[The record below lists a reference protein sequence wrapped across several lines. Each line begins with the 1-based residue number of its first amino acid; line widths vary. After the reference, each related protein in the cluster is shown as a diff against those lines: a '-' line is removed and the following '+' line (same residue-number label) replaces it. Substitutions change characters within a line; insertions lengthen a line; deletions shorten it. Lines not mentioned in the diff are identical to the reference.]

1 LLLREAHITST
12 AQPTLALEDMY
23 TPTMSAPSSPPPLL
37 PILV

>member
-23 TPTMSAPSSPPPLL
+23 TPTMSALPPHPLL